1 MTYSIIACDRVAGEI
16 GIAVQS
22 HWFAVGA
29 IVPWAAP
36 GVGIVATQANSDLGA
51 GRRGLQLLAQT
62 GSAQAALD
70 GLIRGNPR
78 SEVSQIAV
86 LDASGQAA
94 GHTGARC
101 IAEAGHRSSNGWS
114 VQANMM
120 LRPTVPDA
128 MAAAW
133 IAGAGLR
140 LPARLLAV
148 LRAAQAEGGDIRGQ
162 QSAAILIVSL
172 APAQPPMDKLLDIRV
187 DDSRDPIGELE
198 RLCQLGEAYQE
209 HELGLELLGIDPQ
222 RALDHAS
229 RANEL
234 APDNDELN
242 FWRAIALTWAD
253 RQAEAREILR
263 GLFAASPGWRSLLA
277 RLPAVGL
284 LPENNGLGMSG
295 DDQGHSPSGLPA
307 PRPKAGER

>member
-1 MTYSIIACDRVAGEI
+1 MTYSIVACDRAAGEI

-22 HWFAVGA
+22 HVFAVGA
-29 IVPWAAP
+29 IVPWAAA
-36 GVGIVATQANSDLGA
+36 GIGAVAMQANSDPGV

-62 GSAQAALD
+62 GSAQTALD
-70 GLIRGNPR
+70 GLIRGDQR

-94 GHTGARC
+94 GHTGSRC
-101 IAEAGHRSSNGWS
+101 IAEAGQRSGDGWS
-114 VQANMM
+114 AQANMM

-140 LPARLLAV
+140 LPTRLLAA

-172 APAQPPMDKLLDIRV
+172 SPAPPPMDKLLDVRV
-187 DDSRDPIGELE
+187 DDSRDPLGELE

-209 HELGLELLGIDPQ
+209 YELGTELLETDPQ
-222 RALDHAS
+222 RALDHTT

-234 APDNDELN
+234 APGNEELN
-242 FWRAIALTWAD
+242 FWHAIALAWAG
-253 RQAEAREILR
+253 RQAEAREILG

-277 RLPAVGL
+277 RLPAAGL
-284 LPENNGLGMSG
+284 LPENDGLDMS
-295 DDQGHSPSGLPA
+295 DDSPQ
-307 PRPKAGER
+307 